1 MLSYKKWEY
10 LEILLERINKIL
22 SLYAAGKKEIFPWKN
37 LPFTEKVGFL
47 NRLYNCSFTP

>member
-10 LEILLERINKIL
+10 PEIILERINKIL
-22 SLYAAGKKEIFPWKN
+22 SLHVVAKKEIFPWKN
-37 LPFTEKVGFL
+37 LPLTEKVGFL